1 MAAGAA
7 ALTGGAGGAGGAGA
21 AGAAG
26 GGARGWWWTEGS
38 ACDEESEGY
47 ATALP
52 TLVMSSSVP
61 T

>member
-1 MAAGAA
+1 MNWAAEAA
-7 ALTGGAGGAGGAGA
+7 ESVVVGSAKAMGTRAHV
-21 AGAAG
+21 
-26 GGARGWWWTEGS
+26 RGPLWTEES

>member
-7 ALTGGAGGAGGAGA
+7 ALTGAAGGAGGAGG

-38 ACDEESEGY
+38 AWDEESEGY